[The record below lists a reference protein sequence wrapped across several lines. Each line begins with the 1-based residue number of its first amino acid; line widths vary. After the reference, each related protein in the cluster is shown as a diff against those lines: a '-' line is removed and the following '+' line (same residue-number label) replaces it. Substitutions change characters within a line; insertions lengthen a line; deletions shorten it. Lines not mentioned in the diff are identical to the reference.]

1 MPASEIFHKFK
12 AGTLRSSSGA
22 KVTDRKQAIAIAM
35 SYGNKGHSGKLASK
49 AKGRKFHA

>member
-12 AGTLRSSSGA
+12 AGTLKSGSGQ

-35 SYGNKGHSGKLASK
+35 KYKRRENAGLAAH
-49 AKGRKFHA
+49 AKGRSLGR